1 MTTLSQ
7 VTIDRVNGVFNAKNI
22 GHDFASNKFNNNK
35 LARVLLSMCPSFID
49 NAPDD
54 LVDDIKAGMVLSYA
68 DNNPQVSATYGLIDS
83 NYIKLEGDKA
93 KAFKGEK
100 VTLSVA
106 FVMADSQQAFGALKA
121 KNLALHSLIAPVR
134 KSVQTYVSNSM
145 KALKAECAN
154 VLSEGKV
161 TIRKPTKSFAV
172 TVEDTFADMRKKCV
186 NAKAR
191 GDDTADEKRFAEAKV
206 AFMTKWLHG

>member
-1 MTTLSQ
+1 MSNLSNE
-7 VTIDRVNGVFNAKNI
+7 VVSRINGTPNGKNI

-35 LARVLLSMCPSFID
+35 LARNLLNLCPTFVET
-49 NAPDD
+49 APDELVAD
-54 LVDDIKAGMVLSYA
+54 LRAGMTLSYA
-68 DNNPQVSATYGLIDS
+68 DNHSEISATYGLIDS
-83 NYIKLEGDKA
+83 NYIKLEGDKI

-100 VTLSVA
+100 VAMSVA

-121 KNLALHSLIAPVR
+121 KNPALHALMLPIR
-134 KSVQTYVSNSM
+134 RSVQTYVSNSM
-145 KALKAECAN
+145 KALKDECVK
-154 VLSEGKV
+154 VLNEGKV
-161 TIRKPTKSFAV
+161 ILRKPTKSFAV